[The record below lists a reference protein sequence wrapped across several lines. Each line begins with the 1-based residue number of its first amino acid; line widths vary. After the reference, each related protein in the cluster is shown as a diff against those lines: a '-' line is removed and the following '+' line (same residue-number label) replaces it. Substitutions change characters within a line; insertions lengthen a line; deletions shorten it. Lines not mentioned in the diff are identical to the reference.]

1 MLGGVRLKSDYDK
14 LGIRLARIIT
24 LLLCGEK
31 LNVDELAD
39 EFNVTTRT
47 IRTDLNKRLI
57 HLPIVCKNGRYFLS
71 DNSNL
76 KNYDFINFSK
86 KSGVFGL
93 YPSIDNLNEDNF
105 VKGFNYEKIDK
116 NFFDKIQNAIA
127 DNQTLNF
134 TYNNKNRDVNPY
146 KLINLNGIWYL
157 IATEGDIIKNFSLGK
172 ISNLQISKHFHKNA
186 KITKF
191 IEDNHQT
198 FISTNPV
205 NIRLKVDKQIKEFIT
220 RRAIFPNQQMIKECE
235 DGDII
240 IETKASFIPDILGI
254 ISYWIPHISILEP
267 LYLKDELLKNIK
279 NYLKKEKQCF

>member
-1 MLGGVRLKSDYDK
+1 MVLV
-14 LGIRLARIIT
+14 
-24 LLLCGEK
+24 
-31 LNVDELAD
+31 V
-39 EFNVTTRT
+39 
-47 IRTDLNKRLI
+47 
-57 HLPIVCKNGRYFLS
+57 
-71 DNSNL
+71 
-76 KNYDFINFSK
+76 
-86 KSGVFGL
+86 
-93 YPSIDNLNEDNF
+93 
-105 VKGFNYEKIDK
+105 
-116 NFFDKIQNAIA
+116 
-127 DNQTLNF
+127 TLNSSASSSTLSF
-134 TYNNKNRDVNPY
+134 SPHNKNRDVNPY

-157 IATEGDIIKNFSLGK
+157 IATDGDIIKNFSLGK

-186 KITKF
+186 KTTKF

-220 RRAIFPNQQMIKECE
+220 RRAIFPNQQTIKELE

-279 NYLKKEKQCF
+279 NYLKKEKSD